1 MNLSE
6 LVYPI
11 YRLREEEPQRQ
22 GGVLFYFYEKARE
35 TFDSIEH
42 YFVLKIIDDTN
53 LNGESL
59 ATRRLQIRNN
69 GDIPYRL
76 NRAIFFLGDFIK
88 IATPKMWFIDSSGKI
103 FRYSKQTRAKLS
115 YRKVTKVIPIKTGG
129 VIVEVEGLSSR
140 MKALFVPRIP
150 RNDLHAGV
158 LLMGMA
164 PILYGFYDQK
174 YKDTWRMI

>member
-11 YRLREEEPQRQ
+11 YRLREQEPQRHN
-22 GGVLFYFYEKARE
+22 GVLFYFYEKVRE
-35 TFDSIEH
+35 TFEGIED
-42 YFVLKIIDDTN
+42 YYELKVIDDTN
-53 LNGESL
+53 MKGDSL

-69 GDIPYRL
+69 GDTPYRL

-88 IATPKMWFIDSSGKI
+88 MATPKMWFIDSSGRI
-103 FRYSKQTRAKLS
+103 FKYSKQTRAKLS
-115 YRKVTKVIPIKTGG
+115 YRKVTKLIPIKTGG
-129 VIVEVEGLSSR
+129 AIIEVEGLSSR

-150 RNDLHAGV
+150 KNDLHAGV
-158 LLMGMA
+158 LFMGMS

-174 YKDTWRMI
+174 HKDSWRMV